1 MKKKDL
7 YYERIPTKLLR
18 EDVKYL
24 GNILGK
30 VIKTQE
36 GQKFFDLIEK
46 IRKLSKANKKNLNQK
61 KMNSKVLSAIKNL
74 NPKNTFKLTR
84 AFSHFMNFM
93 NLAELVDASR
103 SLNEHENNQKKLK
116 NNKNLFIEEIFEDLF
131 RKKNISNNKIYN
143 LAKNL
148 NIGIV
153 LTAHPTEVKRRT
165 LIQKY
170 HKIIEILEQ
179 RELFRNNLS
188 KLKILEKQL
197 FDELTI
203 IWNTDDLK
211 RTKPSPLDEARW
223 GLAIIE
229 DSLWDTIPKVY
240 RKLNSIFVRNMDK
253 NLPKNFNPIVFG
265 SWMGG
270 DRDGN
275 PNVTAEVT
283 RKVILLSRWEAAK
296 LYEKALTKIIRS
308 YSMEKCS
315 KKILK
320 KVGNSFEPYRVFLR
334 PLRDKMRVTHRLIEQ
349 HLVQKKPLNQKKLL
363 SSREEILRPL
373 RVVRESLEEN
383 KNENIASGDLLD
395 LMRRAK
401 CFGIN
406 LARLDIRQ
414 ESSRHKQLISELV
427 KAKYN
432 KNYLNFSEKEKLNFL
447 RLSITSKFKKIGNF
461 QFRNKENKE
470 VWSTFKTISKEPP
483 ECLGAYVI
491 SMTTSA
497 SDILS
502 VSFLQKESQIKD
514 KLRVV
519 PLFETLDDLI
529 NAKSIMETLFSQNWY
544 RKLINYNQEVMIG
557 YSDSSKDAG
566 KICAN
571 WHQYK
576 AQEEIIKLA
585 KKFKIKITFF
595 HGRGGSAGRGGG
607 PIQATLRSQPPNS
620 VNGNIR
626 ITDQGEVIQ
635 QKYGYE
641 PLANY
646 NLCSYIGAVTEA
658 TLNLPP
664 IPKKEWRNLI
674 DKMSEISKNS
684 YRKNINQSSDFIE
697 YFKTVTP
704 HKALGKL
711 LIGSRPSKRK
721 NVDNIQSLRAIPWVF
736 AWTQIRLMLPAW
748 LGTGDALKYSSVKKY
763 KKILTDM
770 EKNWPFFN
778 STMDILDM
786 VISKVDPEISEVYEK
801 NLADQK
807 LKELGDKL
815 RSEFNVIKRLNR
827 YITPIEILN
836 QRKKFRSTVL
846 VRNIYSEVLNI
857 LQAVV
862 MNKISKK
869 KLRKDDKK
877 YLNDAM
883 ITSIAG
889 ISAAMKNTG

>member
-1 MKKKDL
+1 MKKRDL

-18 EDVKYL
+18 ENVRYL
-24 GNILGK
+24 GNILGR
-30 VIKTQE
+30 VIKQQE
-36 GQKFFDLIEK
+36 GKKIFQMVEK
-46 IRKLSKANKKNLNQK
+46 VRKLSKANKTKRNIRQTNK
-61 KMNSKVLSAIKNL
+61 KVIQAIQYLS
-74 NPKNTFKLTR
+74 PKNTFKLSR
-84 AFSHFMNFM
+84 AFSHFMNFI
-93 NLAELVDASR
+93 NLAELIDASR
-103 SLNEHENNQKKLK
+103 NLNEYENSKKK
-116 NNKNLFIEEIFEDLF
+116 IASNNLFIEEIFEELF
-131 RKKNISNNKIYN
+131 NNKNISENKIYDT
-143 LAKNL
+143 AKNL

-170 HKIIEILEQ
+170 HNIIEILEQ
-179 RELFRNNLS
+179 RDLLKNYPY
-188 KLKILEKQL
+188 KLKILDKKL

-211 RTKPSPLDEARW
+211 RFKPSPFDEARW

-240 RKLNSIFVRNMDK
+240 RRLNSIFVQNMDRG
-253 NLPKNFNPIVFG
+253 LPKNFNPIQFG

-275 PNVTAEVT
+275 PNVTSNVT
-283 RKVILLSRWEAAK
+283 KEVILLSRWEAAK

-308 YSMEKCS
+308 YSMERCS
-315 KKILK
+315 KKIQRQTGK
-320 KVGNSFEPYRVFLR
+320 SFEPYRVFLR
-334 PLRDKMRVTHRLIEQ
+334 PLRDKMRTTHKLIEQ
-349 HLVQKKPLNQKKLL
+349 HLVLKKPLDTKKLL
-363 SSREEILRPL
+363 SSREEILKPL
-373 RVVRESLEEN
+373 RIVRQSLEQN
-383 KNENIASGDLLD
+383 NNENIASGELLD

-414 ESSRHKQLISELV
+414 ESSRHSQLINEFFR
-427 KAKYN
+427 KKYN
-432 KNYLNFSEKEKLNFL
+432 KTYLNLNEKEKIKFLKSQIISKKNKINNF
-447 RLSITSKFKKIGNF
+447 KFN
-461 QFRNKENKE
+461 NKENNE
-470 VWSTFKTISKEPP
+470 VWLTFKMLAKEPS

-502 VSFLQKESQIKD
+502 VSFLQKEANIEN

-519 PLFETLDDLI
+519 PLFETLDDLV
-529 NAKSIMETLFSQNWY
+529 NAKDIMETLFSQSWY
-544 RKLINYNQEVMIG
+544 RKLIKNNQEVMIG

-576 AQEEIIKLA
+576 AQEEIVKLG
-585 KKFKIKITFF
+585 KKFNINVTFF

-607 PIQATLRSQPPNS
+607 PIQATLRSQPPQS
-620 VNGNIR
+620 VNGKIR

-641 PLANY
+641 PLAKY

-658 TLNLPP
+658 TLNPP
-664 IPKKEWRNLI
+664 PSPKKSWRSLI
-674 DKMSEISKNS
+674 EKMSEISKNS
-684 YRKNINQSSDFIE
+684 YRKNINQSSDFIK

-711 LIGSRPSKRK
+711 SIGSRPSKRK
-721 NVDNIQSLRAIPWVF
+721 NVDNIKSLRAIPWVF

-748 LGTGDALKYSSVKKY
+748 LGSAEALRYSYIKKFRKTLY
-763 KKILTDM
+763 EM
-770 EKNWPFFN
+770 ERNWPFFN
-778 STMDILDM
+778 SMLDMLDM
-786 VISKVDPEISEVYEK
+786 VISKADPEISKIYEEYLANE
-801 NLADQK
+801 NLK
-807 LKELGDKL
+807 RVGKKL
-815 RSEFNVIKRLNR
+815 RFQFDAIKKLNR
-827 YITPIEILN
+827 KITPTEISKL
-836 QRKKFRSTVL
+836 RKEFRTSVI
-846 VRNIYSEVLNI
+846 VRSIYSEVLNI
-857 LQAVV
+857 IQPIV
-862 MNKISKK
+862 ISKLK
-869 KLRKDDKK
+869 KNNNIENKK
-877 YLNDAM
+877 YLNDALL
-883 ITSIAG
+883 TSIAG

>member
-18 EDVKYL
+18 EDVRYL

-30 VIKTQE
+30 VIKSQE
-36 GQKFFDLIEK
+36 SEKFFILVEK
-46 IRKLSKANKKNLNQK
+46 IRKLSKANKKNPNEKKLN
-61 KMNSKVLSAIKNL
+61 NKVLKAIKSL
-74 NPKNTFKLTR
+74 DPKNTFKLTR

-103 SLNEHENNQKKLK
+103 SLNEYENNKKK
-116 NNKNLFIEEIFEDLF
+116 ISKKNLFTEEIFEDLF
-131 RKKNISNNKIYN
+131 KKKNISINKIYD

-179 RELFRNNLS
+179 RELLKNYPS
-188 KLKILEKQL
+188 KLKLLDKQL

-211 RTKPSPLDEARW
+211 RIKPSPFDEARW

-229 DSLWDTIPKVY
+229 DSLWDTVPKVY
-240 RKLNSIFVRNMDK
+240 RKLNSIFVKNMNK

-315 KKILK
+315 KKILN

-334 PLRDKMRVTHRLIEQ
+334 PLRDKMRITHRLIEQ
-349 HLVQKKPLNQKKLL
+349 HLVQKKPLDQKKLL

-383 KNENIASGDLLD
+383 QNENIASGDLLD

-427 KAKYN
+427 KAKYK
-432 KNYLNFSEKEKLNFL
+432 KNYLNFSEEEKLNFL
-447 RLSITSKFKKIGNF
+447 KLSISSKSKKIGNF

-470 VWSTFKTISKEPP
+470 VWSTFKTLSKEPP

-502 VSFLQKESQIKD
+502 VSFLQKEAEIKD

-529 NAKSIMETLFSQNWY
+529 NAKSIMETLFSQSWY
-544 RKLINYNQEVMIG
+544 RKLINHNQEVMIG

-566 KICAN
+566 KICAS

-576 AQEEIIKLA
+576 AQ
-585 KKFKIKITFF
+585 
-595 HGRGGSAGRGGG
+595 
-607 PIQATLRSQPPNS
+607 
-620 VNGNIR
+620 
-626 ITDQGEVIQ
+626 
-635 QKYGYE
+635 
-641 PLANY
+641 
-646 NLCSYIGAVTEA
+646 
-658 TLNLPP
+658 
-664 IPKKEWRNLI
+664 
-674 DKMSEISKNS
+674 
-684 YRKNINQSSDFIE
+684 
-697 YFKTVTP
+697 
-704 HKALGKL
+704 
-711 LIGSRPSKRK
+711 
-721 NVDNIQSLRAIPWVF
+721 
-736 AWTQIRLMLPAW
+736 
-748 LGTGDALKYSSVKKY
+748 
-763 KKILTDM
+763 
-770 EKNWPFFN
+770 
-778 STMDILDM
+778 
-786 VISKVDPEISEVYEK
+786 
-801 NLADQK
+801 
-807 LKELGDKL
+807 
-815 RSEFNVIKRLNR
+815 
-827 YITPIEILN
+827 
-836 QRKKFRSTVL
+836 
-846 VRNIYSEVLNI
+846 
-857 LQAVV
+857 
-862 MNKISKK
+862 
-869 KLRKDDKK
+869 
-877 YLNDAM
+877 
-883 ITSIAG
+883 
-889 ISAAMKNTG
+889 

>member
-18 EDVKYL
+18 EDIRYL
-24 GNILGK
+24 GNILGR
-30 VIKTQE
+30 VIKKQE
-36 GQKFFDLIEK
+36 GENFFNLVEK
-46 IRKLSKANKKNLNQK
+46 IRKLSKANKSNNSSKHSHKRIIREIK
-61 KMNSKVLSAIKNL
+61 KL

-84 AFSHFMNFM
+84 AFAHFMNFI
-93 NLAELVDASR
+93 NLAESIDASR
-103 SLNEHENNQKKLK
+103 SLNIYENDQK
-116 NNKNLFIEEIFEDLF
+116 NVSNKNIFIEEIFEELF
-131 RKKNISNNKIYN
+131 ENKKIPDTKIYN

-170 HKIIEILEQ
+170 HKITEILEQ
-179 RELFRNNLS
+179 RDLLKNFPTKLNLLDK
-188 KLKILEKQL
+188 KLY
-197 FDELTI
+197 DEFTI

-211 RTKPSPLDEARW
+211 RVRPTPFDEARW

-240 RKLNSIFVRNMDK
+240 RRLNSIFVKNMGK
-253 NLPKNFNPIVFG
+253 GLPKNFNPIEFG

-275 PNVTAEVT
+275 PFVTSKVT
-283 RKVILLSRWEAAK
+283 KEVILLSRWEAAK
-296 LYEKALTKIIRS
+296 LYEKSLTKIIRS
-308 YSMEKCS
+308 YSMQNCS
-315 KKILK
+315 KKIFS
-320 KVGNSFEPYRVFLR
+320 KVGKTFEPYRVYLR
-334 PLRDKMRVTHRLIEQ
+334 PLRDKMRNTHRSIEQ
-349 HLVQKKPLNQKKLL
+349 HLIYKKPLDRSKLL
-363 SSREEILRPL
+363 NSKEEILKPL

-383 KNENIASGDLLD
+383 QNENIASGDLLD

-406 LARLDIRQ
+406 LAKLDIRQ
-414 ESSRHKQLISELV
+414 ESSRHTQLLNELI
-427 KAKYN
+427 KSKFN
-432 KNYLNFSEKEKLNFL
+432 KNYNKLSEN
-447 RLSITSKFKKIGNF
+447 KKIQLLKSLILSKKNIINKFNF
-461 QFRNKENKE
+461 KNKENKE
-470 VWSTFKTISKEPP
+470 VWSTFKTLADEPS

-502 VSFLQKESQIKD
+502 ISFLQKEAKIKE

-529 NAKSIMETLFSQNWY
+529 NAKSIMESLFSKSWY
-544 RKLINYNQEVMIG
+544 RRLIKNKQEVMIG

-566 KICAN
+566 KICAS

-576 AQEEIIKLA
+576 AQEQIIKLA
-585 KKFKIKITFF
+585 KKYSIEVVFF

-620 VNGNIR
+620 VNGKIR

-641 PLANY
+641 PLAKY
-646 NLCSYIGAVTEA
+646 NLCSYIGAVSEA
-658 TLNLPP
+658 TLNPP
-664 IPKKEWRNLI
+664 PVPKNNWRTLI
-674 DKMSEISKNS
+674 EKMSDISKSS
-684 YRKNINQSSDFIE
+684 YRKNINQSTEFIK

-704 HKALGKL
+704 HVALGKL
-711 LIGSRPSKRK
+711 SIGSRPSKRK
-721 NVDNIQSLRAIPWVF
+721 NIDNIKSLRAIPWVF

-748 LGTGDALKYSSVKKY
+748 LGSAEALRYANIKQFRKTLYE
-763 KKILTDM
+763 M

-778 STMDILDM
+778 SMLDMLDM
-786 VISKVDPEISEVYEK
+786 VISKADPDISKIYEEY
-801 NLADQK
+801 LADEKLKRVGQK
-807 LKELGDKL
+807 LRFQFQVIKELNKKITPKEIIKL
-815 RSEFNVIKRLNR
+815 RKEFRTSVI
-827 YITPIEILN
+827 
-836 QRKKFRSTVL
+836 

-857 LQAVV
+857 IQPLV
-862 MNKISKK
+862 MNKIKK
-869 KLRKDDKK
+869 NKNKNNKK
-877 YLNDAM
+877 YLNDALL
-883 ITSIAG
+883 TSIAG

>member
-1 MKKKDL
+1 MKKRDL
-7 YYERIPTKLLR
+7 YYERIPTKFFR
-18 EDVKYL
+18 ENVRYL
-24 GNILGK
+24 GNILGR
-30 VIKTQE
+30 VIKEQE
-36 GQKFFDLIEK
+36 GQKFFELVEK
-46 IRKLSKANKKNLNQK
+46 VRKLSKANKINPNSNQT
-61 KMNSKVLSAIKNL
+61 NRKVVRAIKNL
-74 NPKNTFKLTR
+74 SPKNSFKLTR
-84 AFSHFMNFM
+84 AFTHFMNFI
-93 NLAELVDASR
+93 NLADSIDASR
-103 SLNEHENNQKKLK
+103 SLNEYENSKKK
-116 NNKNLFIEEIFEDLF
+116 TSNNNLFIEEIFEDLF
-131 RKKNISNNKIYN
+131 NNKNIPEAKIYN
-143 LAKNL
+143 TAKNL
-148 NIGIV
+148 KIGIV

-170 HKIIEILEQ
+170 HNITEILEQ
-179 RELFRNNLS
+179 RDLLKHFPS
-188 KLKILEKQL
+188 KLKILDKKL

-211 RTKPSPLDEARW
+211 RFKPSPFDEARW

-240 RKLNSIFVRNMDK
+240 RRLNSIFVQNMDK
-253 NLPKNFNPIVFG
+253 GLPKNFNPIEFG

-320 KVGNSFEPYRVFLR
+320 KVGKSFEPYRVFLR

-349 HLVQKKPLNQKKLL
+349 HLVNNKPLDQKKLL
-363 SSREEILRPL
+363 SSREEILKPL
-373 RVVRESLEEN
+373 RVVRESLEQN
-383 KNENIASGDLLD
+383 QNENIASGELLD

-406 LARLDIRQ
+406 LARLDVRQ
-414 ESSRHKQLISELV
+414 ESSRHSQLIREFI
-427 KAKYN
+427 KRRFN
-432 KNYLNFSEKEKLNFL
+432 KDYLKFSENEKIQFL
-447 RLSITSKFKKIGNF
+447 RKQIISKKNQFKKF
-461 QFRNKENKE
+461 QFKNKENKE
-470 VWSTFKTISKEPP
+470 VWSTFKILANEPS

-502 VSFLQKESQIKD
+502 VSFLQKEANIKN

-529 NAKSIMETLFSQNWY
+529 NSKEIMEKLFSQSWY
-544 RKLINYNQEVMIG
+544 RKMINNDQEVMIG

-566 KICAN
+566 KICAS

-576 AQEEIIKLA
+576 AQEEIIKLG
-585 KKFKIKITFF
+585 KKFNVNITFF
-595 HGRGGSAGRGGG
+595 HGRGGSPGRGGG
-607 PIQATLRSQPPNS
+607 PIQSTLRSQPPNS
-620 VNGNIR
+620 VNGKIR

-641 PLANY
+641 PLAKY
-646 NLCSYIGAVTEA
+646 NLCSYIGAVAEA
-658 TLNLPP
+658 TLNPP
-664 IPKKEWRNLI
+664 PEPKKNWRSLI
-674 DKMSEISKNS
+674 EKMAEISKNS
-684 YRKNINQSSDFIE
+684 YRKNINQSSDFIK

-711 LIGSRPSKRK
+711 SIGSRPSKRK
-721 NVDNIQSLRAIPWVF
+721 NVDNIKSLRAIPWVF

-748 LGTGDALKYSSVKKY
+748 LGSAEALRYSYIYQFRKT
-763 KKILTDM
+763 LFDM
-770 EKNWPFFN
+770 ERNWPFFN
-778 STMDILDM
+778 SMLDMLDM
-786 VISKVDPEISEVYEK
+786 VITKADPEISKIYEEY
-801 NLADQK
+801 LADDS
-807 LKELGDKL
+807 LKRVGKKL
-815 RSEFNVIKRLNR
+815 RFQFDVIKKLNKK
-827 YITPIEILN
+827 ITPKEIIAS
-836 QRKKFRSTVL
+836 RKQFRSSIII
-846 VRNIYSEVLNI
+846 RNIYSEVLNI
-857 LQAVV
+857 IQPIVIKKV
-862 MNKISKK
+862 KNIKNK
-869 KLRKDDKK
+869 KDKA
-877 YLNDAM
+877 YLNDALL
-883 ITSIAG
+883 TSIAG

>member
-1 MKKKDL
+1 MQKRDL

-18 EDVKYL
+18 EDVRFL
-24 GNILGK
+24 GNLLGK
-30 VIKTQE
+30 VIKDQE
-36 GQKFFDLIEK
+36 GQKFFKLVEK
-46 IRKLSKANKKNLNQK
+46 IRKLSKANKKSIKNNRTNK
-61 KMNSKVLSAIKNL
+61 KVIKAIKNL
-74 NPKNTFKLTR
+74 SPKNTFKLTR
-84 AFSHFMNFM
+84 AFSHFMNLI
-93 NLAELVDASR
+93 NLAELIDASR
-103 SLNEHENNQKKLK
+103 SLNEYENNKKK
-116 NNKNLFIEEIFEDLF
+116 IANNNLFIEEIFENLF
-131 RKKNISNNKIYN
+131 YKKNISKNKIYN
-143 LAKNL
+143 TAKTL

-170 HKIIEILEQ
+170 HTIIEILEQ
-179 RELFRNNLS
+179 RNLLKNFPS
-188 KLKILEKQL
+188 KLKIIDKRL

-211 RTKPSPLDEARW
+211 RVKPSPYDEARW

-240 RKLNSIFVRNMDK
+240 RRLNSIFLQNMGKD
-253 NLPKNFNPIVFG
+253 LPKNFNPIEFG

-275 PNVTAEVT
+275 PNVTADVT

-296 LYEKALTKIIRS
+296 LYEKELTKIIRS

-315 KKILK
+315 KKIQK
-320 KVGNSFEPYRVFLR
+320 KVGKSYEPYRVFLR
-334 PLRDKMRVTHRLIEQ
+334 PLRDKMRITHRSIEQ
-349 HLVQKKPLNQKKLL
+349 HLVNKKPLDQKKLL
-363 SSREEILRPL
+363 NSREEILKPL
-373 RVVRESLEEN
+373 RVVRESLEQSQN
-383 KNENIASGDLLD
+383 KNIASGELLD

-414 ESSRHKQLISELV
+414 ESSRHSQLISEFL
-427 KAKYN
+427 KKKYN
-432 KNYLNFSEKEKLNFL
+432 KNYYNMNED
-447 RLSITSKFKKIGNF
+447 KKIYFLKSQLKSKKKLINKF
-461 QFRNKENKE
+461 HFKNKENKE
-470 VWSTFKTISKEPP
+470 VWSTFKILANEPS

-502 VSFLQKESQIKD
+502 VSFLQKEANIKN

-529 NAKSIMETLFSQNWY
+529 NAKDVMEKLFSQNWY
-544 RKLINYNQEVMIG
+544 RKLIQNKQEVMIG

-566 KICAN
+566 KICAS

-576 AQEEIIKLA
+576 AQEEIVKLGN
-585 KKFKIKITFF
+585 KYNIKITFF

-607 PIQATLRSQPPNS
+607 PIQATLRSLPPNS
-620 VNGNIR
+620 VNGKIR

-641 PLANY
+641 PLAKY

-658 TLNLPP
+658 TLNPP
-664 IPKKEWRNLI
+664 SNPKQSWRSLI
-674 DKMSEISKNS
+674 EKMSDISKSS
-684 YRKNINQSSDFIE
+684 YRKNINYSSDFIK
-697 YFKTVTP
+697 YFETVTP

-711 LIGSRPSKRK
+711 SIGSRPSKRK
-721 NVDNIQSLRAIPWVF
+721 NIDNIKSLRAIPWVF

-748 LGTGDALKYSSVKKY
+748 LGSAEALRYSYIKKFRKTLY
-763 KKILTDM
+763 DM

-778 STMDILDM
+778 SMLDMLDM
-786 VISKVDPEISEVYEK
+786 VISKADPEISKIYE
-801 NLADQK
+801 
-807 LKELGDKL
+807 EHLGDESLKRVGKKL
-815 RSEFNVIKRLNR
+815 RFQFDVIKDLNKK
-827 YITPIEILN
+827 ITPKEIIDS
-836 QRKKFRSTVL
+836 RKQFRTSVI

-857 LQAVV
+857 IQPIV
-862 MNKISKK
+862 IK
-869 KLRKDDKK
+869 KLKNEKNIHHKK
-877 YLNDAM
+877 YLNDALL
-883 ITSIAG
+883 TSIAG